1 MHKPL
6 IIITGASSGIGEA
19 TARQLSALGYPLL
32 LLARRIERL
41 QALALPHTLCRQ
53 VDVTDAA
60 ALHAA
65 VAEAEAQYGAADALV
80 NNAGVMLLGRMH
92 EQAPAEWQRMLDVNV
107 RGVLNGIHAVLAG
120 MMARRHGTIIN
131 VSSIAGRKTFPD
143 HVAYCGSKFA
153 VHAISENLRE
163 EVSSHNV
170 RVITIAPGAVE
181 TELLSHS
188 AKATKRGSAP
198 WARCCA
204 PKTWPTPSATP
215 TKHRKTCASAK
226 SCWPPPT
233 SRPERQ
239 GWPQGHKQPMGRYSA
254 AHKVP
259 AKVWPSMAKPGCA
272 AEAFASAALP
282 FYKAK
287 PVCTAYRLC
296 LQSQ

>member
-1 MHKPL
+1 MRKPL

-92 EQAPAEWQRMLDVNV
+92 EQDPAEWQRMLDVNV

-131 VSSIAGRKTFPD
+131 VSSIAGRQQVCRARHQREPARGGDQPQRAGD
-143 HVAYCGSKFA
+143 H
-153 VHAISENLRE
+153 
-163 EVSSHNV
+163 
-170 RVITIAPGAVE
+170 P
-181 TELLSHS
+181 
-188 AKATKRGSAP
+188 
-198 WARCCA
+198 
-204 PKTWPTPSATP
+204 
-215 TKHRKTCASAK
+215 
-226 SCWPPPT
+226 
-233 SRPERQ
+233 RPRRSGNRAAGPHHQRQ
-239 GWPQGHKQPMGRYSA
+239 HP
-254 AHKVP
+254 
-259 AKVWPSMAKPGCA
+259 
-272 AEAFASAALP
+272 
-282 FYKAK
+282 
-287 PVCTAYRLC
+287 
-296 LQSQ
+296 